1 MKSSDL
7 FTRPKANDGRRV
19 NIPGPNGEDTGEWLH
34 VHHVDCDA
42 FRRKRADVFAVAATI
57 GKDASEDERRQIHA
71 DALLELTA
79 STVSAWSL
87 EDEFSQSAMVD
98 LLRNAPYLADW
109 LDRKASDSA
118 VFFGKGS
125 TGSLSIAEPKQD

>member
-7 FTRPKANDGRRV
+7 FTRPVANDGRRV
-19 NIPGPNGEDTGEWLH
+19 KIPAPDGKETGEWLH
-34 VHHVDCDA
+34 IHHVDCDA
-42 FRRKRADVFAVAATI
+42 FRQKRADVFAAAAVMGSNATE
-57 GKDASEDERRQIHA
+57 AERAKRHA

-87 EDEFSQSAMVD
+87 EDEFSQEAMVE

-109 LDRKASDSA
+109 LDRKASDA
-118 VFFGKGS
+118 ATFFGKGS
-125 TGSLSIAEPKQD
+125 TA

>member
-7 FTRPKANDGRRV
+7 FTRPAANDGRRV
-19 NIPGPNGEDTGEWLH
+19 NIPGPNGEDIGEWLH

-42 FRRKRADVFAVAATI
+42 FRQKRADVFAIAATI
-57 GKDASEDERRQIHA
+57 GKDATDDERKRTHA

-79 STVSAWSL
+79 STVSGWSL
-87 EDEFSQSAMVD
+87 EDEFSQSAMVN